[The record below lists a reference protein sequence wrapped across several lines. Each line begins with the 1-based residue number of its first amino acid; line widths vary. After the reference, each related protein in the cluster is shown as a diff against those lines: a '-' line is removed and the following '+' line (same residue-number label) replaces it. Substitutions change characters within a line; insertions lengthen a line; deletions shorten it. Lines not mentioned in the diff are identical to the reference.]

1 MPKTSATFKYMPL
14 ERDAKGILRSALPVR
29 LTHKTSVEFPALVD
43 SCASG
48 IFLPTSLANIL
59 GIENEGKP
67 IQVRQVSGD
76 NEGFEAIIRSV
87 EILYNKEVFEVMRN
101 QRIFVI
107 ESDIQFCLFGRE
119 PLFKR
124 FDITFS
130 EKRKKITLTRV

>member
-43 SCASG
+43 SGASG

-101 QRIFVI
+101 QRIFV
-107 ESDIQFCLFGRE
+107 
-119 PLFKR
+119 KV
-124 FDITFS
+124 TFS
-130 EKRKKITLTRV
+130 SVCSDANLSSNVLISPFRKNGKKSP